1 MRTKL
6 LLPLAGS
13 LLIGLP
19 AADVHSQENKPPVLK
34 AAPAADRAK
43 GQSKTSESQPP
54 TQAQLEAKF
63 KAALNKATFRG
74 RWCVVKDGKPGPD
87 KDEHYTIQ
95 GVNKL
100 GGDVWMI
107 HARLQYGT
115 KDVTV
120 PIPVQVKWAGDTPVI
135 SITSLAIPN
144 VGTYTARVVIYD
156 NLYAGT
162 WSGGDHGGLLSGAIT
177 HQSE

>member
-6 LLPLAGS
+6 LLLLAGA
-13 LLIGLP
+13 LLIGFF
-19 AADVHSQENKPPVLK
+19 AVEVHSQENKPPVLK
-34 AAPAADRAK
+34 AAPATDRAK
-43 GQSKTSESQPP
+43 GQSQTSESQPP
-54 TQAQLEAKF
+54 TPAQLEAGF
-63 KAALNKATFRG
+63 KTAMTKATFRG
-74 RWCVVKDGKPGPD
+74 RWCVVKDGQPGSE
-87 KDEHYTIQ
+87 KAEQYVIQ
-95 GVNKL
+95 GVNKV
-100 GGDVWMI
+100 GADVWMV
-107 HARLQYGT
+107 HARLQYGN

-144 VGTYTARVVIYD
+144 VGTYTARVVVCD

-177 HQSE
+177 HESE